1 MRALSDH
8 FRRFGSATSGAA
20 LVEFAVSLPLI
31 LILAFGAFESQRLL
45 WSYQAAVAGV
55 RDAARYVARVADD
68 NICETQGAS
77 ASNADLSGLAQL
89 ALDRIVI
96 PGGVTVTAV
105 NVAVDCVLSPGL
117 RQGTV
122 PRARVTADL
131 RIALPFTAVFALA
144 GGAGWG
150 VIETSIIEEARI
162 YGI

>member
-8 FRRFGSATSGAA
+8 LRRFGPSTSGAA
-20 LVEFAVSLPLI
+20 LVEFAVSLPLM
-31 LILAFGAFESQRLL
+31 LILVFGAFESQRLL

-68 NICETQGAS
+68 DICDTAGAS
-77 ASNADLSGLAQL
+77 GTNAALTALATT
-89 ALDRIVI
+89 ALNRIVI
-96 PGGVTVTAV
+96 PGGVTVTGV
-105 NVAVDCVLSPGL
+105 NVAVDCVPSLGL
-117 RQGTV
+117 RQAIV

-144 GGAGWG
+144 GGEGWG
-150 VIETSIIEEARI
+150 VIETSVIEEARI